1 MKTERMCLGLGNGTA
16 GKRNYLRLPWVSRY
30 HVALSK
36 LMNNVNALEGT
47 KEPCE
52 QKATFS
58 SLLSGNR
65 SEQWKE
71 TTKKGKVYLGL

>member
-1 MKTERMCLGLGNGTA
+1 
-16 GKRNYLRLPWVSRY
+16 
-30 HVALSK
+30 
-36 LMNNVNALEGT
+36 MNNVNALEGT